1 MVIKRGIVVNHA
13 GALEWGAGKIL
24 EVTALKATIQ
34 FSDGVIRKIASSH
47 FTTLQAADVSSY
59 VPLLDKMPA
68 DKAKAAP
75 RKPRKLKQPT
85 A

>member
-1 MVIKRGIVVNHA
+1 MIIKRGIVVSHA

-34 FSDGVIRKIASSH
+34 FSDGVVRKIASSH
-47 FTTLQAADVSSY
+47 FTTLQAVDASSY
-59 VPLLDKMPA
+59 VPLLDKIPA
-68 DKAKAAP
+68 EKAKSAP

>member
-1 MVIKRGIVVNHA
+1 MIIKRGIVVSHA

-34 FSDGVIRKIASSH
+34 FSDGVVRKIASSH
-47 FTTLQAADVSSY
+47 FKTLQAADVSSY
-59 VPLLDKMPA
+59 VPLLDKMSA
-68 DKAKAAP
+68 EKTKAAP

-85 A
+85 V